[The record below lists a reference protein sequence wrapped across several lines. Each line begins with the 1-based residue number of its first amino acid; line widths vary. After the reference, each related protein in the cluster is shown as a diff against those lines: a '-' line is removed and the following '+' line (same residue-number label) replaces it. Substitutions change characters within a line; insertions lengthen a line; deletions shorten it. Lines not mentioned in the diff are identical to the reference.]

1 MVAAKLGLLA
11 GIMIDMPLPIV
22 AELPFFASSQTTGTQ
37 PAPPVADAPPG
48 PVKMIGTMARTGQ
61 DVATGH
67 EAPASRMA
75 SGAGRAMA
83 AEAAPDKAAPA
94 PAPAPAMT
102 ESQEREALQQRQEQ
116 LNRRE
121 QELKQLQDQL
131 DTRLEE
137 LQTLEGK
144 LQTMIKEAES
154 LKDQKL
160 RHLVDVYTNMK
171 AKQAAEVLESLDE
184 RISVKI
190 LAGMRG
196 RTAGEILTFVKAERA
211 ARLSEALTRMQLPQD

>member
-22 AELPFFASSQTTGTQ
+22 AELPFFASSQHGETQ
-37 PAPPVADAPPG
+37 PAQPMAEGTPG
-48 PVKMIGTMARTGQ
+48 PVAMVGTMARTGQ
-61 DVATGH
+61 DVSAGH

-94 PAPAPAMT
+94 PAPTMT

-144 LQTMIKEAES
+144 LQTMIKEADS